1 MYSFVYVGE
10 GVIAVARIVV
20 DSALNIPADLL
31 SRFNIGVVPVSLTID
46 GKSYREGVDATR
58 TDLVSLIGRSEALST
73 SQPAPG
79 DFLEV
84 YDQIGGEIISLHI
97 TARASGTYQS
107 AVMAA
112 DMSRAKVTVFD
123 TAHASMGGGWQAIA
137 AALLAKQ
144 GLSAQDVVARVEKAK
159 ADTTTLL
166 SVPTLKY
173 LQRSGRVGLAKA
185 LLASLL
191 SVKPIMTFN
200 SGVVEVVSRARSM
213 TAACK
218 EMTTMLKDKYGTRP
232 LAVAVMHA
240 EDAAL
245 AAQLQDLLTK
255 ALNVQLALTTDLTA
269 SLVVHGGPGTIAVA
283 ALPVEY
289 LPGLEL

>member
-1 MYSFVYVGE
+1 
-10 GVIAVARIVV
+10 
-20 DSALNIPADLL
+20 
-31 SRFNIGVVPVSLTID
+31 
-46 GKSYREGVDATR
+46 
-58 TDLVSLIGRSEALST
+58 
-73 SQPAPG
+73 
-79 DFLEV
+79 
-84 YDQIGGEIISLHI
+84 
-97 TARASGTYQS
+97 
-107 AVMAA
+107 
-112 DMSRAKVTVFD
+112 
-123 TAHASMGGGWQAIA
+123 
-137 AALLAKQ
+137 
-144 GLSAQDVVARVEKAK
+144 
-159 ADTTTLL
+159 
-166 SVPTLKY
+166 
-173 LQRSGRVGLAKA
+173 
-185 LLASLL
+185 
-191 SVKPIMTFN
+191 
-200 SGVVEVVSRARSM
+200 M